1 MVLFEHSEFDA
12 MRVMET
18 NELLTLAGCKNAY
31 VNGCNSFSD
40 FVEQLTPA
48 KRKQALAMVELY
60 KRFISKKDERK
71 QIKSSVDIFNIMRPL
86 VESLTIEEVWVLYL
100 NQSNKVVAQKR
111 LSVGGIT
118 ETMADVRLILRYAL
132 QILSTNIVLVHN
144 HPNGECRPS
153 MQDLESHKRLENL
166 FKFAGCTLIDN
177 LIIGYDGIF
186 SMTSN
191 SMRRSFF
198 KAGDFSDKLPKE
210 DVQQQIDYHDFDMRE
225 SEYFDQQRY
234 NDFFDEK
241 NNSTKTDRK

>member
-71 QIKSSVDIFNIMRPL
+71 QILAADDIFEEMRPL
-86 VESLTIEEVWVLYL
+86 LDSLAVEEIWVMYL
-100 NQSNKVVAQKR
+100 NQASRVVAKKR

-118 ETMADVRLILRYAL
+118 ETTADIRLILRYAL
-132 QILSTNIVLVHN
+132 QIYSTNIVLVHN
-144 HPNGECRPS
+144 HPSGNVRPS
-153 MQDLESHKRLENL
+153 PADNNL
-166 FKFAGCTLIDN
+166 TRSLKEAAKLLNVRLIDHI
-177 LIIGYDGIF
+177 IIG
-186 SMTSN
+186 
-191 SMRRSFF
+191 
-198 KAGDFSDKLPKE
+198 GDKYYSYCNEGML
-210 DVQQQIDYHDFDMRE
+210 
-225 SEYFDQQRY
+225 
-234 NDFFDEK
+234 
-241 NNSTKTDRK
+241 